1 MPFELSPEEKAAT
14 MDSIN
19 SFKKQDP
26 DLENLYEV
34 EFYISGAGK
43 KDASR
48 LEGYLVENEVI
59 FDDIDLEDDEILL
72 SIDMQLDY
80 NIIIRLEILLG
91 GFCAEH
97 GLQYEGW
104 GAYE

>member
-14 MDSIN
+14 QDTIN
-19 SFKKQDP
+19 SFKREDP
-26 DLENLYEV
+26 ELENLYEV

-43 KDASR
+43 KDASK
-48 LEGYLVENEVI
+48 LEGCLVENGIE
-59 FDDIDLEDDEILL
+59 FDDLDLDEDELLL
-72 SIDMQLDY
+72 SIDMMLDY
-80 NIIIRLEILLG
+80 DIIIRLETILG

-97 GLQYEGW
+97 GLNYEGW